1 MKQKK
6 YRVIIVCGRRG
17 SGKSH
22 FVKEVLLKNYA
33 GDKLILDVNNEY
45 KDGILVKPD
54 KFIDLAKNSSNCIIV
69 FEEATM
75 YMSNKGD
82 IEEIRWLNVQ
92 SRHKANTL
100 VYVFHGLQY
109 IPLNILNQADLLV
122 LLKTG
127 DNRSLVERKFSN
139 DPRIFNAFMKLQRS
153 VRKYDKELVSLR

>member
-17 SGKSH
+17 SGKSY
-22 FVKEVLLKNYA
+22 FVKNEIVGKYN
-33 GDKLILDVNNEY
+33 GPKLILDINNEY

-54 KFIDLAKNSSNCIIV
+54 KFIQMAKNVRASLIV

-82 IEEIRWLNVQ
+82 VEELRWLNVQ
-92 SRHKANTL
+92 SRHNANTI

-109 IPLNILNQADLLV
+109 VPLNILNQADLLV

-127 DNRSLVERKFSN
+127 DNRALVERKFGN
-139 DPRIFNAFMKLQRS
+139 DPRIYNSFLKLQRS
-153 VRKYDKELVSLR
+153 VRKYDRELVSLR